1 MWGGGGGGNPGP
13 PELPSGFSMP
23 SAFQETS
30 PGSGSF
36 TGGIYAYQFDPS
48 SGGITAVAGSP
59 FATDTIGAPV
69 ASAAMGD
76 FCIRSISQRRVYS
89 RLQHRVDGSLAR
101 VPGAPFVTTEPTRWL
116 VTDPAADF
124 LFAIAYSG
132 DLTVYAID
140 SSTGAL
146 TAQSGVAALGSP
158 LVITP
163 DGQRLYQISPSRF
176 FEFSIDPATGA
187 LKPLAGS
194 PVAIQTNTFGPGDAA
209 IDPSGR
215 FIYVTNLSVFT
226 GFGGP
231 MYAWSIDP
239 QTGAVSPIPPF
250 SPTAGPQASVAVDA
264 SGKYA
269 IVTTVVTS
277 KTGPNCLAVLGIDPT
292 TGMLSQVP
300 GSPFV
305 GDCGVLV
312 ADSSSLISMTDRAA
326 SPCICSTRRPASRD
340 PWSTPHSGHGG
351 FESRSDPLTEVGPVR
366 AEYRGGQGRNRTT
379 TRGFSVRHI
388 LHPASPRA
396 SNTTS

>member
-1 MWGGGGGGNPGP
+1 LALVVALIITGSSCLLALSAGCGGGGGGNAGP
-13 PELPSGFSMP
+13 SGLPSRFLYA

-30 PGSGSF
+30 PGSGKF

-48 SGGITAVAGSP
+48 SGGITAVTGSP

-69 ASAAMGD
+69 ALSGDGRFLYSINFATDGSIAA
-76 FCIRSISQRRVYS
+76 FSIE
-89 RLQHRVDGSLAR
+89 VDGALAR

-124 LFAIAYSG
+124 LFALAYSG

-163 DGQRLYQISPSRF
+163 DGQRLYQISPSQI

-312 ADSSSLISMTDRAA
+312 ADSSEPYIYDGSSGVTVYLLDETTGI
-326 SPCICSTRRPASRD
+326 PRPVVDSAL
-340 PWSTPHSGHGG
+340 PGMVVLNLAVTH
-351 FESRSDPLTEVGPVR
+351 
-366 AEYRGGQGRNRTT
+366 
-379 TRGFSVRHI
+379 
-388 LHPASPRA
+388 
-396 SNTTS
+396 

>member
-1 MWGGGGGGNPGP
+1 MLRPACSGNEAELGLTPGCGSGGGGGNPGP
-13 PELPSGFSMP
+13 LGLPSRFLYA

-30 PGSGSF
+30 PGSGKF
-36 TGGIYAYQFDPS
+36 TGGIYGYRFDPTS
-48 SGGITAVAGSP
+48 AGLTVVTGSP

-69 ASAAMGD
+69 AVSHDARFLYSINFATDGSLAA
-76 FCIRSISQRRVYS
+76 FSIQ
-89 RLQHRVDGSLAR
+89 VDGSLAT
-101 VPGAPFVTTEPTRWL
+101 VPGAPFVTTELTRWL
-116 VTDPAADF
+116 ATDPAADF
-124 LFAIAYSG
+124 LYAIAYSG
-132 DLTVYAID
+132 DLTVHTID

-146 TAQSGVAALGSP
+146 TVQSTAGVAALGSP

-163 DGQRLYQISPSRF
+163 DGQRLYQISPSQI

-269 IVTTVVTS
+269 VVTTVVTS
-277 KTGPNCLAVLGIDPT
+277 KTGPNCFAVQSIDPT
-292 TGMLSQVP
+292 SGTLSPVP
-300 GSPFV
+300 SSPFA
-305 GDCGVLV
+305 GGCGWLL
-312 ADSSSLISMTDRAA
+312 ADSSGPYIYEGSSGVTVYLLDETTGIPQPVTA
-326 SPCICSTRRPASRD
+326 SALP
-340 PWSTPHSGHGG
+340 GM
-351 FESRSDPLTEVGPVR
+351 VV
-366 AEYRGGQGRNRTT
+366 
-379 TRGFSVRHI
+379 
-388 LHPASPRA
+388 
-396 SNTTS
+396 SNLAVTH

>member
-1 MWGGGGGGNPGP
+1 MISTPRCSGPLALVVALIITGSSCLLALSAGCGGGGGGNAGP
-13 PELPSGFSMP
+13 SGLPSRFLYA

-30 PGSGSF
+30 PGSGKF

-48 SGGITAVAGSP
+48 SGGITAVTGSP

-69 ASAAMGD
+69 ALSGDGRFLYSINFATDGSIAA
-76 FCIRSISQRRVYS
+76 FSIE
-89 RLQHRVDGSLAR
+89 VDGSLAR

-163 DGQRLYQISPSRF
+163 DGQRLYQISPSQI

-312 ADSSSLISMTDRAA
+312 ADSSEPYIYDGSSGVTVYLLDETTGI
-326 SPCICSTRRPASRD
+326 PRPVVDSAL
-340 PWSTPHSGHGG
+340 PGMVVLNLAVTH
-351 FESRSDPLTEVGPVR
+351 
-366 AEYRGGQGRNRTT
+366 
-379 TRGFSVRHI
+379 
-388 LHPASPRA
+388 
-396 SNTTS
+396 

>member
-1 MWGGGGGGNPGP
+1 MISTPRCSGPLALVVALIITGSSCLLALSAGCGGGGGGNAGP
-13 PELPSGFSMP
+13 SGLPSRFLYA

-30 PGSGSF
+30 PGSGKF

-48 SGGITAVAGSP
+48 SGGITAVTGSP

-69 ASAAMGD
+69 ALSGDGRFLYSINFATDGSIAA
-76 FCIRSISQRRVYS
+76 FSIE
-89 RLQHRVDGSLAR
+89 VDGSLAR

-124 LFAIAYSG
+124 LFALAYSG

-163 DGQRLYQISPSRF
+163 DGQRLYQISPSQI

-312 ADSSSLISMTDRAA
+312 ADSSEPYIYDGSSGVTVYLLDETTGI
-326 SPCICSTRRPASRD
+326 PRPVVDSAL
-340 PWSTPHSGHGG
+340 PGMVVLNLAVTH
-351 FESRSDPLTEVGPVR
+351 
-366 AEYRGGQGRNRTT
+366 
-379 TRGFSVRHI
+379 
-388 LHPASPRA
+388 
-396 SNTTS
+396 

>member
-1 MWGGGGGGNPGP
+1 MISASLCSGPRALVVTLIVTSSGLLAFTPGCGGGGGGGNPGP
-13 PELPSGFSMP
+13 PGLPSRFLYA

-30 PGSGSF
+30 PGSGKF

-69 ASAAMGD
+69 ALSGDGRFLYSINFATDGSIAA
-76 FCIRSISQRRVYS
+76 FSIE
-89 RLQHRVDGSLAR
+89 VDGSLAR

-163 DGQRLYQISPSRF
+163 DGQRLYQISPSQI

-312 ADSSSLISMTDRAA
+312 ADSSEPYIYDGSSGVTVYLLDETTGI
-326 SPCICSTRRPASRD
+326 PRPVVDSAL
-340 PWSTPHSGHGG
+340 PGMVVLNLAVTH
-351 FESRSDPLTEVGPVR
+351 
-366 AEYRGGQGRNRTT
+366 
-379 TRGFSVRHI
+379 
-388 LHPASPRA
+388 
-396 SNTTS
+396 

>member
-1 MWGGGGGGNPGP
+1 LITTPRCSGPWALVVALIITGSSCLLALSAGCGGGGGGNAGP
-13 PELPSGFSMP
+13 SGLPSRFLYA

-30 PGSGSF
+30 PGSGKF

-69 ASAAMGD
+69 ALSGHGRFLYSINFATDGSIAA
-76 FCIRSISQRRVYS
+76 FSIQ
-89 RLQHRVDGSLAR
+89 VDGSLAR
-101 VPGAPFVTTEPTRWL
+101 VPGAPFVTTEPTRSL
-116 VTDPAADF
+116 VTNPAADF

-132 DLTVYAID
+132 DLTVYTID

-146 TAQSGVAALGSP
+146 TAQSTAGVAALGSP

-163 DGQRLYQISPSRF
+163 DGQRLYQISPSEI

-194 PVAIQTNTFGPGDAA
+194 PVAIQTNTFGPGDTA

-215 FIYVTNLSVFT
+215 FIYVTNFTVFT

-277 KTGPNCLAVLGIDPT
+277 KTGPNCFAVLGIDPT
-292 TGMLSQVP
+292 SGMLSQVP
-300 GSPFV
+300 GSPFG

-312 ADSSSLISMTDRAA
+312 ADSSGPYIYDGSSGVTVYSLD
-326 SPCICSTRRPASRD
+326 
-340 PWSTPHSGHGG
+340 
-351 FESRSDPLTEVGPVR
+351 E
-366 AEYRGGQGRNRTT
+366 TT
-379 TRGFSVRHI
+379 GIPQSVTGSALPGMVVSSLAVTH
-388 LHPASPRA
+388 
-396 SNTTS
+396 